1 MKKDTIRLY
10 GTLTAAADDGS
21 LSYKLLPFGE
31 PGATNKGRLTVPGPG
46 VVKLPADPAAVVAN
60 MEHDGTKPLGRA
72 VALEER
78 EDAIYAKFMP
88 ADTTAGR
95 DWREE
100 ARSGLRPGIS
110 VELANPTIR
119 GGVLLA
125 GELSGAGACVRPAY
139 SSALVLAAD
148 AGELAD
154 DLEAAADALAAGD
167 LEAAAAAIAAARNKA
182 DSDDDDTDDDDQA
195 QETNDDGDPADDD
208 DEKKVTASKMGAPAA
223 GSLLARKGTS
233 KGTTVEASNTEDE
246 YTLSKLTG
254 AIAAAAAGDTTV
266 LAAFSKVT
274 QGNVFDKTTQPTW
287 IGELNIANPYKRR
300 YADLVSHRDLTGPKV
315 QGWRFVPGKTPIV
328 RPYAGNFEEIASQ
341 EVVTEPVDFTAGR
354 FAGGNKVDRINYDF
368 PNPDFWTGYLRES
381 REDYDRQIDM
391 LVRDLLISSALPTLS
406 GAAVSGVAPGWSK
419 LVDGA
424 LAIWDFAMPTFAL
437 VGTDLYRDMALTTE
451 KDRLAFLNASLG
463 LDEASAAGF
472 IIRPVAGAAHLG
484 TVTVGAGQSAE
495 LQELPGLIR
504 VSAVDVSHGAV
515 DEGVYGYAGA
525 FLKDARGLVKVVD
538 TLPAKA

>member
-1 MKKDTIRLY
+1 MKDNIRLY

-31 PGATNKGRLTVPGPG
+31 PGATNKGKLTVPGPG
-46 VVKLPADPAAVVAN
+46 VVKLPADPSAVVAN
-60 MEHDGTKPLGRA
+60 MEHDSTKPLGRA

-100 ARSGLRPGIS
+100 ARAGLRPGIS
-110 VELANPTIR
+110 VELAHPTIR

-148 AGELAD
+148 AGELAG
-154 DLEAAADALAAGD
+154 DLEDAAAAIAAGD
-167 LEAAAAAIAAARNKA
+167 LEAAAAAIAAAHEKA
-182 DSDDDDTDDDDQA
+182 TADDGDDDQA
-195 QETNDDGDPADDD
+195 QETNDDGEPADDD
-208 DEKKVTASKMGAPAA
+208 EEKKVTASKMGAPAA
-223 GSLLARKGTS
+223 GSLLARKSTGNS
-233 KGTTVEASNTEDE
+233 NTVEASEDK
-246 YTLSKLTG
+246 YTLTKLT
-254 AIAAAAAGDTTV
+254 AAMAAAGAGDASV
-266 LAAFSKVT
+266 LAAFSTVT
-274 QGNVFDKTTQPTW
+274 QGNVFDVTTQPTW

-300 YADLVSHRDLTGPKV
+300 YADLISHRDLTGPKV
-315 QGWRFVPGKTPIV
+315 QGWRFVPEHTPIV
-328 RPYAGNFEEIASQ
+328 RPYAGNFEEIASR
-341 EVVTEPVDFTAGR
+341 EVKTEPVEFSAGR

-391 LVRDLLISSALPTLS
+391 MVRDLLISSALPTQA
-406 GAAVSGVAPGWSK
+406 GPEQAGVAAGWSK

-424 LAIWDFAMPTFAL
+424 LAIWDFAFPNFAL
-437 VGTDLYRDMALTTE
+437 VGMDLYRDMALTTE

-472 IIRPVAGAAHLG
+472 IIRPVSGAANLG
-484 TVTVGAGQSAE
+484 SVTVGSTQAGE

-515 DEGVYGYAGA
+515 DEGVYGYGGA

-538 TLPAKA
+538 TLPAAKA